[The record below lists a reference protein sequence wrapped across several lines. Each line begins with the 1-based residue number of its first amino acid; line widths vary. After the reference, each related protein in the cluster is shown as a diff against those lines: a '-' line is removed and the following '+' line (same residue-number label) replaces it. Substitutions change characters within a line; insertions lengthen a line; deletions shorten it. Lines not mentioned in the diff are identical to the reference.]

1 MKDFNINNFVIIIK
15 TIDFK
20 SMDSMIKH
28 FIDLLKNVIMN
39 FIQYY
44 LLINNQLI
52 SIGFDITNFDYI
64 TFNII
69 DFK

>member
-44 LLINNQLI
+44 LLINN
-52 SIGFDITNFDYI
+52 
-64 TFNII
+64 
-69 DFK
+69 

>member
-52 SIGFDITNFDYI
+52 SIGFDITNFYYI